1 VNDNGNLL
9 LIIGAVV
16 LLAAGAFFFLV
27 MDNAGP
33 GRVDHGSE
41 EHAGELGEARAESLE
56 AEPDDDELAESSATE
71 EVEEVEEIADDTEQV
86 AEEAAETV
94 KDAAE
99 ATETAAEETMTE
111 MEEEMNMA
119 TANPVVVMETNKGVV
134 KVELY
139 MDLVPVTA
147 GNFIKLTE
155 EGYYDGLIFHR
166 IISGFVAQ
174 GGDPFC
180 VSGEGPCGTGGPG
193 WSIPLEIVP
202 ELRHGEAGMLSM
214 ARSADPDSA
223 GSQFYITLGALPSLD
238 NNYAVFG
245 KVIEGLEVIM
255 DIGAVETDSSDK
267 PLDDVIMEKVYIMET
282 EE

>member
-1 VNDNGNLL
+1 MNDNGNLL

-16 LLAAGAFFFLV
+16 LLAAGAFYFFYASS
-27 MDNAGP
+27 DSNAGY
-33 GRVDHGSE
+33 VE
-41 EHAGELGEARAESLE
+41 EVSNGVLEEAQTETDETDADTGLANTAEE
-56 AEPDDDELAESSATE
+56 AVADAEEVAEATE
-71 EVEEVEEIADDTEQV
+71 EAG
-86 AEEAAETV
+86 EEAAETV
-94 KDAAE
+94 MD
-99 ATETAAEETMTE
+99 AAEETETAVEEMTE
-111 MEEEMNMA
+111 EGMNMA
-119 TANPVVVMETNKGVV
+119 TDNPIVVMETNKGLV

-147 GNFIKLTE
+147 GNFIKLTK

-166 IISGFVAQ
+166 IIEGFVVQ
-174 GGDPFC
+174 GGDPYC

-202 ELRHGEAGMLSM
+202 ELRHGEAGMFSM

-238 NNYAVFG
+238 DNYAVFG
-245 KVIEGLEVIM
+245 KVIEGLDVVMEMGSV
-255 DIGAVETDSSDK
+255 VTDGSDK
-267 PLDDVIMEKVYIMET
+267 PVEDVIMTKVYVMET